1 MQRMFKPVDPNQ
13 HQRMIDL
20 FKNFCE
26 EFGMNNIESLCKCY
40 ENRLLYKCKY
50 SPEIENIMNSIH
62 KLIMK
67 REGPEDWVSLLD

>member
-1 MQRMFKPVDPNQ
+1 MFKPVDPNQ

-20 FKNFCE
+20 FRDLCINFDVT
-26 EFGMNNIESLCKCY
+26 NIESLCKCY

-50 SPEIENIMNSIH
+50 SFDIEQLIDTIH
-62 KLIMK
+62 KLVMK